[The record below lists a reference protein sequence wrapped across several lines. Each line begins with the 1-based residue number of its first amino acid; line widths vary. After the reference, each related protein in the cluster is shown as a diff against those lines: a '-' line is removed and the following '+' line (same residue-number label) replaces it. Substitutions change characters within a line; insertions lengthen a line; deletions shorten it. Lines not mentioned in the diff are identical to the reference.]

1 MVRLLDAAYH
11 DTGWGVPSHDD
22 RGLFERLMLEG
33 FQAGLSW
40 PAILARREHFWRA
53 FEGWD
58 AERIARY
65 GPDDIA
71 RLMNHPGIIRNRLEV
86 EGALK
91 NARAFLE
98 ARAEH
103 GSFDHYIWSF
113 TGGGTLGRPAPP
125 PW

>member
-1 MVRLLDAAYH
+1 MVGPLDATYH

-71 RLMNHPGIIRNRLEV
+71 RLMNDRGHHPQPP
-86 EGALK
+86 EGGG
-91 NARAFLE
+91 
-98 ARAEH
+98 RAEERPRLP
-103 GSFDHYIWSF
+103 G
-113 TGGGTLGRPAPP
+113 GAGGTRVVRPL
-125 PW
+125 